1 MYICT
6 ETSLKPDTFT
16 CWQKK
21 RLRPISKEYF
31 WFYLHKL
38 MFTTTKKQ
46 HIFSVVWLEQI
57 AMKTNSWPPHNMNNN
72 NF

>member
-38 MFTTTKKQ
+38 MFTTKQTKKNT
-46 HIFSVVWLEQI
+46 FSVLYGWNKL
-57 AMKTNSWPPHNMNNN
+57 P
-72 NF
+72 